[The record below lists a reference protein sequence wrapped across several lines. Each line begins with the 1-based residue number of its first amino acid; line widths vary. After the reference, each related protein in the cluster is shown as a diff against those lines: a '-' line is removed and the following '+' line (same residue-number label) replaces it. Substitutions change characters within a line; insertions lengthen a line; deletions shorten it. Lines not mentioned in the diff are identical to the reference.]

1 MKYIKTFEQTLITK
15 LNLSDKGLTSL
26 PELPDSL
33 KELSCSKNNLTTLP
47 ELPDSLE
54 KLDCWNN
61 NLTSLP
67 ELPDSLKELY
77 CSENNL
83 PYNNLDEY
91 KEWVINNKKLIDEY
105 GWIKAHEIFYKM
117 KKYNL

>member
-1 MKYIKTFEQTLITK
+1 MKYIKTYEQKVITK

-33 KELSCSKNNLTTLP
+33 EQLG
-47 ELPDSLE
+47 
-54 KLDCWNN
+54 
-61 NLTSLP
+61 
-67 ELPDSLKELY
+67 

-83 PYNNLDEY
+83 PYNNLKEY

-105 GWIKAHEIFYKM
+105 GWIKAHEISCKM